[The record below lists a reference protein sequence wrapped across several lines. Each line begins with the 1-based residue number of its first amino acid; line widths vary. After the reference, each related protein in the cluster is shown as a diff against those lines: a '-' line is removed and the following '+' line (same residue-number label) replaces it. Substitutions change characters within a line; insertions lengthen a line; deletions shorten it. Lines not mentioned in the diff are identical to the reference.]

1 MHQARSTTLKLRIV
15 RSEIDAD
22 FRADALEGADQA
34 MTKADKDRLQFD
46 LASLRKQISEQEANG
61 PSTSEAVVLNPLA
74 RQIANQLRGGNH
86 SPNMVIGQLRLLEF
100 TMLVVIAAIINGV
113 AADRGIETFL
123 AVLAAAY
130 WGRALRLFFF
140 RPATVISCRRYARH
154 CRCSLAFRARSACPS
169 LAQPVSFSSFS
180 RCAAFLASLR
190 HLVCNCRDRHFHRTT
205 DPWLRHPPL
214 GPQWR
219 HGTPGGHRRR
229 W

>member
-113 AADRGIETFL
+113 
-123 AVLAAAY
+123 V
-130 WGRALRLFFF
+130 
-140 RPATVISCRRYARH
+140 
-154 CRCSLAFRARSACPS
+154 
-169 LAQPVSFSSFS
+169 
-180 RCAAFLASLR
+180 
-190 HLVCNCRDRHFHRTT
+190 
-205 DPWLRHPPL
+205 PL
-214 GPQWR
+214 GDAASI
-219 HGTPGGHRRR
+219 
-229 W
+229 